1 MSKSLARLRKLVL
14 AIIIIEA
21 ILISSFAVL
30 YSLVPEIKQF
40 FTENDVSPIYWL
52 VIVVV
57 IFFIDSLILIIGTS
71 HLKSLRQHS
80 DLKAA
85 SLIGSDVQEAYNFG
99 QIGLVVCDDDGT
111 VMWANDLFNERKI
124 DLIDT
129 KIADLNPELAGL
141 IDAPIDME
149 VKIVLND
156 RSYYV
161 KYLSEAHLYI
171 FKDATDFEVL
181 YEYSKNQA
189 TVIGLF
195 IIDNY
200 HDLTGSAE
208 DDNTDVVAK
217 VRTVILD
224 YCKEHNVLLRR
235 FKNDSYLAIC
245 NYASLVKLE
254 EDKFSILDTVR
265 AQGNKDEITPTLSIA
280 FAHNVEDIVKLN
292 EMASNALDLAM
303 SRGGDQA
310 VVSEPNADSK
320 FFGGKTA
327 ALETTSKVK
336 ARSEANSIISLIK
349 EAGNVIIMGHTKMDM
364 DALGSCLGIM
374 AICEYCN
381 KGGRAKIV
389 YDPKKTEKKA
399 RYAFQGT
406 FGKTDL
412 ERLTIS
418 PKDALDRIKET
429 TLLIV
434 VDVCVPY
441 ITMEPKLLDKAQKI
455 VVIDHHR
462 AGESTI
468 ERPVLS
474 YIEPSASS
482 ASELIAEMIHYA
494 TANPAIDVKQ
504 AYATLMLSGI
514 FLDTNNFK
522 SKTVGM
528 RTFEAAEILKSYG
541 ADNSLADDFLKD
553 ELEEFTLITSII
565 SHMHT
570 PYYGVVYCLSDDE
583 DIVDEATLAKV
594 GNQVMSLK
602 SMNACFVIG
611 RTQEGEVRL
620 SARSDGTVN
629 VQLICEKMGGGGH
642 YNAAA
647 AQFRNNATVASVEAL
662 LKETLDTYLND
673 AKSAPRK
680 N

>member
-1 MSKSLARLRKLVL
+1 MTKSLSRLRRVAL
-14 AIIIIEA
+14 AIIILES
-21 ILISSFAVL
+21 ILLGSFATL
-30 YSLVPEIKQF
+30 YFMVPEFKQIF
-40 FTENDVSPIYWL
+40 IDASVSPFYWL
-52 VIVVV
+52 LIVVA
-57 IFFIDSLILIIGTS
+57 IFAVDSLLLIFAIN
-71 HLKSLRQHS
+71 KMKRVRRAS

-85 SLIGSDVQEAYNFG
+85 SLIGADVQEAYNFG

-111 VMWANDLFNERKI
+111 VMWANDLFSERKI

-129 KIADLNPELAGL
+129 KISDFDPELSEL
-141 IDAPIDME
+141 TDAPVDMI
-149 VKIVLND
+149 VKIEHD
-156 RSYYV
+156 FRFYEV

-171 FKDATDFEVL
+171 FKDITSFEQIDK
-181 YEYSKNQA
+181 YSKEQA

-195 IIDNY
+195 IIDNF
-200 HDLTGSAE
+200 HDLTGTAE

-217 VRTVILD
+217 VRTAILD
-224 YCKEHNVLLRR
+224 YCKDHDVLLRR
-235 FKNDSYLAIC
+235 FKNDSYLAVC
-245 NYASLVKLE
+245 NYKSLCELE
-254 EDKFSILDTVR
+254 EDKFSILETVR
-265 AQGNKDEITPTLSIA
+265 AQGNKDEIVPTLSIA
-280 FAHNVEDIVKLN
+280 FAHNAEDIIKLN

-310 VVSEPNADSK
+310 VVSSPDADSK
-320 FFGGKTA
+320 FYGGKTA

-336 ARSEANSIISLIK
+336 ARSEANSVLSLIR
-349 EAGNVIIMGHTKMDM
+349 EATNILIMGHTKMDM

-374 AICEYCN
+374 AMCEHCG
-381 KGGRAKIV
+381 KGSKAKIV

-406 FGKTDL
+406 FSKTDL
-412 ERLTIS
+412 ERLSIS
-418 PKDALDRIKET
+418 PKEALDKIKDS

-434 VDVCVPY
+434 CDVCNPN
-441 ITMEPKLLDKAQKI
+441 ITMEPRLLDKAQKI

-462 AGESTI
+462 AGENTI

-494 TANPAIDVKQ
+494 TANPVIDVKQ
-504 AYATLMLSGI
+504 SYATLMLSGI

-541 ADNSLADDFLKD
+541 ADNSLADDYLKD

-565 SHMHT
+565 SNMHT
-570 PYYGVVYCLSDDE
+570 PYYGVVYCLSDDG
-583 DIVDEATLAKV
+583 DIVDESTLAKV

-611 RTQEGEVRL
+611 RVQEDEVRI

-647 AQFRNNATVASVEAL
+647 APIKNTTVSSVENL
-662 LKETLDTYLND
+662 LLETLDTYLND
-673 AKSAPRK
+673 AKAAPRK